1 MCSSPLDFRLGVL
14 SVVGVESVSAALH
27 QHGECDSE
35 HLNATVYLFYRTSL
49 MEHQLLTSVFMSVST
64 ATLLTHLCLSVN
76 LLMAIAV

>member
-35 HLNATVYLFYRTSL
+35 HLNAAASLICRTSL
-49 MEHQLLTSVFMSVST
+49 MEE
-64 ATLLTHLCLSVN
+64 
-76 LLMAIAV
+76 

>member
-35 HLNATVYLFYRTSL
+35 HLNATASPVCRTSL
-49 MEHQLLTSVFMSVST
+49 VVADIYFHVDIYCDAADPFMS
-64 ATLLTHLCLSVN
+64 LSQFVIV
-76 LLMAIAV
+76 IAV